1 MFSGTGR
8 AFPAMHFAGARQKDM
23 KTALNNLLKRQGFKG
38 LSFPALVVVSVA
50 VGLLA
55 AMVIPVTVR

>member
-1 MFSGTGR
+1 MR
-8 AFPAMHFAGARQKDM
+8 DEDNM
-23 KTALNNLLKRQGFKG
+23 KTAINNLLKRQGFKG

-50 VGLLA
+50 AGLLA